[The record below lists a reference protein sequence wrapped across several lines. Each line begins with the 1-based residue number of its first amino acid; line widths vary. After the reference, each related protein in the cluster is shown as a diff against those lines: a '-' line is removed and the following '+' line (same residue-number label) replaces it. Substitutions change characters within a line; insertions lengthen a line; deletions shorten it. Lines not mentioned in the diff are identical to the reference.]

1 MAVKEKILKSSGRI
15 IAEDVAEK
23 TGKKVYDKKGTIVIV
38 FSLLA
43 AIATTYWTKKVRE
56 QE

>member
-23 TGKKVYDKKGTIVIV
+23 AGKKVYDKKGTIIIA

-43 AIATTYWTKKVRE
+43 AIAITYWTKKVRE
-56 QE
+56 EE

>member
-23 TGKKVYDKKGTIVIV
+23 TGKKVYDRKGTIALA
-38 FSLLA
+38 FSVLA
-43 AIATTYWTKKVRE
+43 AIAITYWTKKVRE
-56 QE
+56 EE

>member
-23 TGKKVYDKKGTIVIV
+23 TGKKVYDRKGTIAIA

-43 AIATTYWTKKVRE
+43 AIAITYWTKKVRE
-56 QE
+56 EE